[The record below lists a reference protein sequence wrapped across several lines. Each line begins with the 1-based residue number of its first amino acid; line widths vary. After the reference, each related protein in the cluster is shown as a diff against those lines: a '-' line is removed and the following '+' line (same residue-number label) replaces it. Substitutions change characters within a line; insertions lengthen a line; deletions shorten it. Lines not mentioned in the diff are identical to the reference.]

1 MEQNK
6 PTSAAHESTEDIVE
20 KAKQNKKTIM
30 QCLAGLAVVVV
41 VALGWILIAQS
52 GSEKADELI
61 GKADI
66 EQNDSIATA
75 LYAEAA
81 KAGYKSGN
89 RAAAEMGI
97 RLFKKGEYQ
106 KAIEYLNDCSL
117 DGAVAAPGVYALKGD
132 CYANLDQLDEAISC
146 YKKGV
151 SAADE
156 NPEIVPFLLVK
167 QANIFR
173 VQGKHAEEAAAY
185 KTIIDEYPTYANST
199 RVDINRLYERALAQ
213 K

>member
-52 GSEKADELI
+52 GSQKADELI

-97 RLFKKGEYQ
+97 RLFKQGEYQ

-117 DGAVAAPGVYALKGD
+117 DDAVAAPGVYALKGD

-173 VQGKHAEEAAAY
+173 AQGKHAEEAAAY
-185 KTIIDEYPTYANST
+185 KTIIDEYPTYTNST